1 MQKQLTITQELL
13 AEVMPS
19 YSEESAKACSILK
32 DIKEV
37 SQELDKE
44 LQRYLQQ
51 SGEKTLPKYSEKNQ
65 FILLLNPE
73 WILEDELSL

>member
-19 YSEESAKACSILK
+19 YSEESAEACTVLK

-51 SGEKTLPKYSEKNQ
+51 TGEKNLSKYSEKNL
-65 FILLLNPE
+65 FILPLNPE
-73 WILEDELSL
+73 WILEG